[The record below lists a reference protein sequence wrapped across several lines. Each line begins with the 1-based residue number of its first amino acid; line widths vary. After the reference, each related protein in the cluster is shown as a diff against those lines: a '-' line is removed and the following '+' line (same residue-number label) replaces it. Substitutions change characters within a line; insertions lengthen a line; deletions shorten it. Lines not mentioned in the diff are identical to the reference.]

1 MEARGRIELPYKG
14 FADLSLTTWVPRP
27 PLQGNLQPGSGQNAG
42 LFCPAAPRPQSPKGR
57 QLVRFRCQAEWIY
70 FEGLTNVQKHQ
81 DPFQL

>member
-57 QLVRFRCQAEWIY
+57 QLVRLGVRQNGFILR
-70 FEGLTNVQKHQ
+70 G
-81 DPFQL
+81 